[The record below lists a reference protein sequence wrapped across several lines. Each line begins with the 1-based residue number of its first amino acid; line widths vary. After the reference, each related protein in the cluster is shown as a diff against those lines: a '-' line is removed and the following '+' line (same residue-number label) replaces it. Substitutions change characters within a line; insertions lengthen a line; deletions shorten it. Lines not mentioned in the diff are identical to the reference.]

1 MVCIKKSEIFIEK
14 KNGDVAKK
22 EISKK
27 GKGKRNERETL
38 HNCNMSGGAGKRARR
53 GQKVEAEPIYAYDSD
68 MCECGMGE
76 LIEISF
82 VEISLYNFSPG
93 QSPRAEL
100 SMWYREDDDAKHIG
114 IAKKSWPVTI
124 PTKHGEPIIAYDSDM
139 FSEELGC
146 IHECSRFQVKLY
158 DFSPGKSA
166 HICFKARTFP
176 DHDDDESEPDESEPV
191 QNSAKS
197 AKARAALRALVRA
210 KESASCMNAIC
221 DSERSK
227 ADNAIAEF
235 EKQLDELDEVENDT
249 EEYDDIIQTL
259 EDLAT
264 FYKKKAVEN

>member
-1 MVCIKKSEIFIEK
+1 MDKKS
-14 KNGDVAKK
+14 NDVAKK
-22 EISKK
+22 KRCYKK
-27 GKGKRNERETL
+27 GKGKREQRETQ
-38 HNCNMSGGAGKRARR
+38 NKCNMAGSAGKRARR
-53 GQKVEAEPIYAYDSD
+53 GEKAETEPIYAYDSD

-139 FSEELGC
+139 FSEELGW

-197 AKARAALRALVRA
+197 AEARAAGRALVRA
-210 KESASCMNAIC
+210 INAAYCMNAI
-221 DSERSK
+221 SLLERSK
-227 ADNAIAEF
+227 ADNAIGEF
-235 EKQLDELDEVENDT
+235 AKQLDELDKDENDT

-259 EDLAT
+259 KLLET
-264 FYKKKAVEN
+264 FYKNKAAEN